1 MNAASKETVEALP
14 PGMVGNPML
23 AQVRDFIDS
32 DEAPAA
38 LDPLGIAR
46 RALRGR
52 EQRVALLVALVAL
65 FAAVCAFLSISPVY
79 QSAGMI
85 RVLARE
91 SKILYADPDDS
102 RLRLYDAFVAAEVE
116 LLQSRPVLEAA
127 LASLQTR
134 SDSLAVVP
142 GDVGDL
148 AAMLGIVAKKGLV
161 SVAARSP
168 DPELSAAAVNAVLGA
183 YEASNEAARRRHY
196 DVRRDELSAREREL
210 QKTLAALGAEYL
222 EIGGEHDIGT
232 LSKAHVAKTA
242 QLEVLEERIAELDNT
257 ISQLQT
263 TGGAGAD
270 VGSIEIQRAT
280 LLDQATADMTYER
293 AQRLAALETLR
304 SRYRPSHPKL
314 RAAEGELAILESA
327 IAERRE
333 QIATLGKAGALTGS
347 GSGAT
352 QQSLA
357 DLETLKNKLLARRE
371 ETRNEAAELNS
382 KLVRIGA
389 IVAEQARLAELL
401 QETKR
406 ALDEVLVENQND
418 LSRAVEIIA
427 RGKVPDGAIEDKRK
441 PAALGAAVFGGLGTF
456 AFVIVG
462 TLLAGRL
469 RFSDDLDPRS
479 RGLLAAVSPEEP
491 GAVQAL
497 AAARKLRNEFDLR
510 WPSGSS
516 EPFVIGVLGAEPG
529 AGATRTSS
537 ALGAIYA
544 AAGRKVLLVDANPAG
559 NGLSRL
565 HAMERGPGMLAVA
578 QGRATL
584 TEAASPLATDG
595 SALHLLDAPRP
606 LADAGI
612 DDADAPELAVDGMRR
627 LLQAAREEYDVIV
640 LDLGVL
646 AAGRQ
651 SAVGAALAQRV
662 LLVTACGTRR
672 QHFDAALALLDRL
685 APERFL
691 VLLNRAPPTDPA
703 LASAEHETDSRLSR
717 PRDWFAQSIRF
728 LKRRL
733 EHE

>member
-1 MNAASKETVEALP
+1 MNVASKDALEALQ
-14 PGMVGNPML
+14 PGVVGNPIL
-23 AQVRDFIDS
+23 AQVRDFIDN

-52 EQRVALLVALVAL
+52 EQRVALLVVLVAL
-65 FAAVCAFLSISPVY
+65 FAAVCVYLAVGPVY

-91 SKILYADPDDS
+91 SKILYADSDDS

-127 LASLQTR
+127 LATLQAR

-196 DVRRDELSAREREL
+196 DVRRDELSARETEL

-242 QLEVLEERIAELDNT
+242 QLEVIEERIAELDNT

-293 AQRLAALETLR
+293 AQRMAALETLR
-304 SRYRPSHPKL
+304 SRYRPSHPRL

-352 QQSLA
+352 QQSLD
-357 DLETLKNKLLARRE
+357 DLAMLKDKLLARRE
-371 ETRNEAAELNS
+371 ATRNEAADLNS

-389 IVAEQARLAELL
+389 IVAEQTRLSELL
-401 QETKR
+401 RETKR

-418 LSRAVEIIA
+418 LSRSVEIIA

-441 PAALGAAVFGGLGTF
+441 PAALGAAVFGGLGSF
-456 AFVIVG
+456 AIVILG
-462 TLLAGRL
+462 TLLGGRL
-469 RFSDDLDPRS
+469 RFSDDLDSRS
-479 RGLLAAVSPEEP
+479 SGLLAAVSPQEC
-491 GAVQAL
+491 GSSQAL
-497 AAARKLRNEFDLR
+497 AAMRKLRNEFDLR
-510 WPSGSS
+510 WPPDST
-516 EPFVIGVLGAEPG
+516 EPFVVGVLGTQPG
-529 AGATRTSS
+529 AGATRMCS
-537 ALGAIYA
+537 ALGMTYA

-565 HAMERGPGMLAVA
+565 HAVEQGPGLVAVA
-578 QGRATL
+578 QGRTTL
-584 TEAASPLATDG
+584 AAAVSPLAADG
-595 SALHLLDAPRP
+595 GALHLLAAPH
-606 LADAGI
+606 AGI
-612 DDADAPELAVDGMRR
+612 DGAAPELAVDGMRR
-627 LLQAAREEYDVIV
+627 LLHAARADHDVIV
-640 LDLGVL
+640 LDLGAL
-646 AAGRQ
+646 AAGGQ
-651 SAVGAALAQRV
+651 SAVGAALAERV
-662 LLVTACGTRR
+662 LLVTAFGTRR
-672 QHFDAALALLDRL
+672 RVFDAAMALLDRL

-691 VLLNRAPPTDPA
+691 VVLNRALPTDPA
-703 LASAEHETDSRLSR
+703 VAHAEPATDLRPAQ
-717 PRDWFAQSIRF
+717 PRDWLAQSIRY
-728 LKRRL
+728 LKRRP

>member
-1 MNAASKETVEALP
+1 MNVASKDALEALQ
-14 PGMVGNPML
+14 PGVVGNPIL
-23 AQVRDFIDS
+23 AQVRDFIDN

-52 EQRVALLVALVAL
+52 EQRVALLVVLVAL
-65 FAAVCAFLSISPVY
+65 FAAVCVYLAVGPVY

-91 SKILYADPDDS
+91 SKILYADSDDS

-127 LASLQTR
+127 LATLQAR

-196 DVRRDELSAREREL
+196 DVRRDELSARQTEL

-242 QLEVLEERIAELDNT
+242 QLEVIEERIAELDNT

-304 SRYRPSHPKL
+304 SRYRPSHPRL

-352 QQSLA
+352 QQSLD
-357 DLETLKNKLLARRE
+357 DLAMLKDKLLARRE
-371 ETRNEAAELNS
+371 ATRNEAADLNS

-389 IVAEQARLAELL
+389 IVAEQTRLSELL
-401 QETKR
+401 RETKR

-418 LSRAVEIIA
+418 LSRSVEIIA

-441 PAALGAAVFGGLGTF
+441 PAALGAAVFGGLGSF
-456 AFVIVG
+456 AIVILG
-462 TLLAGRL
+462 TLLGGRL
-469 RFSDDLDPRS
+469 RFSDDLDSRS
-479 RGLLAAVSPEEP
+479 SGLLAAVSPEEC
-491 GAVQAL
+491 GSARTL
-497 AAARKLRNEFDLR
+497 AAMRKLRNEFDLR
-510 WPSGSS
+510 WPPDSA
-516 EPFVIGVLGAEPG
+516 EPFVVGVLGTQPG
-529 AGATRTSS
+529 AGATRMCS
-537 ALGAIYA
+537 ALGMTYA

-565 HAMERGPGMLAVA
+565 HAVEQGPGLVAVA
-578 QGRATL
+578 QGRTTL
-584 TEAASPLATDG
+584 AAAVSPLAADG
-595 SALHLLDAPRP
+595 GALHLLAAPH
-606 LADAGI
+606 AGI
-612 DDADAPELAVDGMRR
+612 DGAAPELAVDGMRR
-627 LLQAAREEYDVIV
+627 LLHAARADHDVIV
-640 LDLGVL
+640 LDLGAL
-646 AAGRQ
+646 AAGGQ
-651 SAVGAALAQRV
+651 SAVGAALAERV

-672 QHFDAALALLDRL
+672 RFFDAAMALLDRL

-691 VLLNRAPPTDPA
+691 VVLNRALPTDPA
-703 LASAEHETDSRLSR
+703 VAHAEPATDLRPAQ
-717 PRDWFAQSIRF
+717 PRDWLAQSIRY
-728 LKRRL
+728 LKRRP

>member
-1 MNAASKETVEALP
+1 MNVASKDALEALQ
-14 PGMVGNPML
+14 PGVVGNPIL
-23 AQVRDFIDS
+23 AQVRDFIDN

-52 EQRVALLVALVAL
+52 EQRVALLVVLVAL
-65 FAAVCAFLSISPVY
+65 FAAVCVYLAVGPVY

-91 SKILYADPDDS
+91 SKILYADSDDS

-127 LASLQTR
+127 LATLQAR

-196 DVRRDELSAREREL
+196 DVRRDELSARQTEL

-242 QLEVLEERIAELDNT
+242 QLEVIEERIAELDNT

-293 AQRLAALETLR
+293 AQRMAALETLR
-304 SRYRPSHPKL
+304 SRYRPSHPRL

-352 QQSLA
+352 QQSLD
-357 DLETLKNKLLARRE
+357 DLAMLKDKLLARRE
-371 ETRNEAAELNS
+371 ATRNEAADLNS

-389 IVAEQARLAELL
+389 IVAEQTRLSELL
-401 QETKR
+401 RETKR

-418 LSRAVEIIA
+418 LSRSVEIIA

-441 PAALGAAVFGGLGTF
+441 PAALGAAVFGGLGSF
-456 AFVIVG
+456 AIVILG
-462 TLLAGRL
+462 TLLGGRL
-469 RFSDDLDPRS
+469 RFSDDLDSRS
-479 RGLLAAVSPEEP
+479 SGLLAAVSPQEC
-491 GAVQAL
+491 GSSQAL
-497 AAARKLRNEFDLR
+497 AAMRKLRNEFDLR
-510 WPSGSS
+510 WPPDST
-516 EPFVIGVLGAEPG
+516 EPFVVGVLGTQPG
-529 AGATRTSS
+529 AGATRMCS
-537 ALGAIYA
+537 ALGMTYA
-544 AAGRKVLLVDANPAG
+544 AAGRKVLLVDADPAG

-565 HAMERGPGMLAVA
+565 HAVEQGPGLVAVA
-578 QGRATL
+578 QGRTTL
-584 TEAASPLATDG
+584 AAAVSPLAADG
-595 SALHLLDAPRP
+595 GALHLLAAPH
-606 LADAGI
+606 AGI
-612 DDADAPELAVDGMRR
+612 DGAAPELAVDGMRR
-627 LLQAAREEYDVIV
+627 LLHAARADHDVIV
-640 LDLGVL
+640 LDLGAL
-646 AAGRQ
+646 AAGGQ
-651 SAVGAALAQRV
+651 SAVGAALAERV
-662 LLVTACGTRR
+662 LLVTAFGTRR
-672 QHFDAALALLDRL
+672 RFFDAAMALLDRL

-691 VLLNRAPPTDPA
+691 VVLNRALPTDPA
-703 LASAEHETDSRLSR
+703 VAHAEPATDLRPAQ
-717 PRDWFAQSIRF
+717 PRDWLAQSIRY
-728 LKRRL
+728 LKRRPQ
-733 EHE
+733 HE

>member
-1 MNAASKETVEALP
+1 MNVASKDALEALQ
-14 PGMVGNPML
+14 PGVVGNPML
-23 AQVRDFIDS
+23 TQVRDFIDN

-52 EQRVALLVALVAL
+52 EHRVALLVALVAL
-65 FAAVCAFLSISPVY
+65 FAAVCAYLAVGPVY

-91 SKILYADPDDS
+91 SKILYADSDDS

-116 LLQSRPVLEAA
+116 LLQSRPVLEVA
-127 LASLQTR
+127 LASLQAR

-196 DVRRDELSAREREL
+196 DVRRDELSTRQTEL
-210 QKTLAALGAEYL
+210 QKTLAALGGEYL

-257 ISQLQT
+257 ISQLQS

-293 AQRLAALETLR
+293 AQRMAALETLR
-304 SRYRPSHPKL
+304 SRYRPSHPRL
-314 RAAEGELAILESA
+314 RAAESELAILESA

-352 QQSLA
+352 QQSLD
-357 DLETLKNKLLARRE
+357 DLAMLKDKLLARRE
-371 ETRNEAAELNS
+371 ATRNEAADLNS

-389 IVAEQARLAELL
+389 IVAEQTRLAELL
-401 QETKR
+401 RETKR

-441 PAALGAAVFGGLGTF
+441 PAALGAAVFGGLGSF
-456 AFVIVG
+456 AIVILG
-462 TLLAGRL
+462 TLLRRRL
-469 RFSDDLDPRS
+469 RFSDDLDSRS
-479 RGLLAAVSPEEP
+479 SGLLAAVSPEEC
-491 GAVQAL
+491 GSAQAL
-497 AAARKLRNEFDLR
+497 AAMRKLRNEFDLR
-510 WPSGSS
+510 WPSGST
-516 EPFVIGVLGAEPG
+516 EPFVIGVLGTQPG
-529 AGATRTSS
+529 AGATRMSA
-537 ALGAIYA
+537 ALGMTYA
-544 AAGRKVLLVDANPAG
+544 AAGRKVLLVDADPAG

-565 HAMERGPGMLAVA
+565 HAVEQGPGLVAVA
-578 QGRATL
+578 QGRTTL
-584 TEAASPLATDG
+584 AAAVSLLAADG
-595 SALHLLDAPRP
+595 GALHLLAAPRSVGG
-606 LADAGI
+606 AGI
-612 DDADAPELAVDGMRR
+612 DGAAPELAVDGMRR
-627 LLQAAREEYDVIV
+627 LLHAARADHDVIV
-640 LDLGVL
+640 LDLGAL
-646 AAGRQ
+646 AAGAQ
-651 SAVGAALAQRV
+651 SAVGAALAERV

-672 QHFDAALALLDRL
+672 QFFDAAMALLDRL

-691 VLLNRAPPTDPA
+691 VVLNRALPTDPA
-703 LASAEHETDSRLSR
+703 VAHAAPATDSR
-717 PRDWFAQSIRF
+717 PAQPHDWLAQSIRYM
-728 LKRRL
+728 KRRP

>member
-1 MNAASKETVEALP
+1 MNVASKDALEALQ
-14 PGMVGNPML
+14 PGVVGNPIL
-23 AQVRDFIDS
+23 AQVRDFIDN

-52 EQRVALLVALVAL
+52 EQRVALLVVLVAL
-65 FAAVCAFLSISPVY
+65 FAAVCVYLAVGPVY

-91 SKILYADPDDS
+91 SKILYADSDDS

-127 LASLQTR
+127 LATLQAR

-196 DVRRDELSAREREL
+196 DVRRDELSARQTEL

-242 QLEVLEERIAELDNT
+242 QLEVIEERIAELDNT

-293 AQRLAALETLR
+293 AQRMAALETLR
-304 SRYRPSHPKL
+304 SRYRPSHPRL

-352 QQSLA
+352 QQSLD
-357 DLETLKNKLLARRE
+357 DLAMLKDKLLARRE
-371 ETRNEAAELNS
+371 ATRNEAADLNS

-389 IVAEQARLAELL
+389 IVAEQTRLSELL
-401 QETKR
+401 RETKR

-418 LSRAVEIIA
+418 LSRSVEIIA

-441 PAALGAAVFGGLGTF
+441 PAALGAAVFGGLGSF
-456 AFVIVG
+456 AIVILG
-462 TLLAGRL
+462 TLLGGRL
-469 RFSDDLDPRS
+469 RFSDDLDSRS
-479 RGLLAAVSPEEP
+479 SGLLAAVSPQEC
-491 GAVQAL
+491 GSSQAL
-497 AAARKLRNEFDLR
+497 AAMRKLRNEFDLR
-510 WPSGSS
+510 WPPDST
-516 EPFVIGVLGAEPG
+516 EPFVVGVLGTQPG
-529 AGATRTSS
+529 AGATRMCS
-537 ALGAIYA
+537 ALGMTYA

-565 HAMERGPGMLAVA
+565 HAVEQGPGLVAVA
-578 QGRATL
+578 QGRTTL
-584 TEAASPLATDG
+584 AAAVSPLAADG
-595 SALHLLDAPRP
+595 GALHLLAAPH
-606 LADAGI
+606 AGI
-612 DDADAPELAVDGMRR
+612 DGAAPELAVDGMRR
-627 LLQAAREEYDVIV
+627 LLHAARADHDVIV
-640 LDLGVL
+640 LDLGAL
-646 AAGRQ
+646 AAGGQ
-651 SAVGAALAQRV
+651 SAVGAALAERV
-662 LLVTACGTRR
+662 LLVTAFGTRR
-672 QHFDAALALLDRL
+672 RFFDAAMALLDRL

-691 VLLNRAPPTDPA
+691 VVLNRALPTDPA
-703 LASAEHETDSRLSR
+703 VAHAEPATDLRPAQ
-717 PRDWFAQSIRF
+717 PRDWLAQSIRY
-728 LKRRL
+728 LKRRP